1 MIEDHPKTKTSF
13 AIYHDLVID
22 ATSKKVFEAVSQPEH
37 LINWWPLRCT
47 GEPKAGSE
55 YNFYFSDEYDW
66 NGKVVQC
73 EKDKGFH
80 VKMTNADPD
89 WNPTTFGFDL
99 LEEAGKTQVKFRHI
113 GWPACNAHYRRS
125 SFCWAI
131 LLNGLKNYLEKGII
145 VPFEDRE

>member
-1 MIEDHPKTKTSF
+1 MTDHQLKTNASH

-22 ATSKKVFEAVSQPEH
+22 TPLEKVFEAISQPEH
-37 LINWWPLRCT
+37 LINWWPLRCS
-47 GEPKAGSE
+47 GVPQVGSE

-66 NGKVVQC
+66 YGEVIHCKHN
-73 EKDKGFH
+73 EAFH
-80 VKMTNADPD
+80 VKMTNADSD
-89 WNPTTFGFDL
+89 WNTTTFGFDL
-99 LEEAGKTQVKFRHI
+99 QEERGTIQVQFWHI
-113 GWPACNAHYRRS
+113 GWPSCNAHYRRS